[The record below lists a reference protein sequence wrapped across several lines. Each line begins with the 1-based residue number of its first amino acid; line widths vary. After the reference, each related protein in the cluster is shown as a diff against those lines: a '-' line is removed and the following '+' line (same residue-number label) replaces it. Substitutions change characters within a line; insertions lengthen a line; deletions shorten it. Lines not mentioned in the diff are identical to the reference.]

1 MGSFNIS
8 SKKGTASNA
17 TLNKYLQ
24 NERGYKSRKD
34 SSISFANQMIGK
46 NFLANFGCSEKFDVS
61 GFPEFLFR
69 QRCPQNFSMPF
80 TNDQIE
86 KFVQAPKYV
95 FGKPF
100 NQNIRGKNVYACF
113 MYSNVD
119 NQNLV
124 FMFQIVKGTQDNEK
138 NIDFSLKLDMLVS
151 GKEWFMISRLD
162 SIGAG
167 HPNYIVNGKVAKN
180 VKQVEF
186 AQTPHIHINSEE
198 VQVIACDKNCEYT
211 TAREVPALRKLRS
224 RANPTYFKSCM
235 DTFAEFFNIKTKING
250 KINENYA
257 YDKYNNLFDNDDVIA
272 SSIVGKAR
280 ERVEE
285 KELAQA
291 NQIEANE
298 LEAGYGL

>member
-8 SKKGTASNA
+8 SKKGTASNS
-17 TLNKYLQ
+17 TLNKYQQ
-24 NERGYKSRKD
+24 NEKGYNSRKE
-34 SSISFANQMIGK
+34 SSIRFANQMIGK
-46 NFLANFGCSEKFDVS
+46 DFLTNFGSPEKLDVS
-61 GFPEFLFR
+61 NFPESLFR
-69 QRCPQNFSMPF
+69 IRCPQDFSMPF
-80 TNDQIE
+80 SNEQIE

-100 NQNIRGKNVYACF
+100 INNVRGKNVYARF
-113 MYSNVD
+113 MYSNID
-119 NQNLV
+119 NQNVV

-138 NIDFSLKLDMLVS
+138 NIDFSIKLDMLVS
-151 GKEWFMISRLD
+151 GNEWFVISRLD

-180 VKQVEF
+180 IKQVEF

-211 TAREVPALRKLRS
+211 TAREVPALKTLRS

-235 DTFAEFFNIKTKING
+235 DTFSEFFNIKTKINK
-250 KINENYA
+250 KICENYD
-257 YDKYNNLFDNDDVIA
+257 YDKYNDLFDSTDVIQ

-280 ERVEE
+280 EIANKKLMTE
-285 KELAQA
+285 KE
-291 NQIEANE
+291 NS
-298 LEAGYGL
+298 EAGYEL